1 MNRNCRS
8 MQRNG
13 ETSLE
18 AWLVPLTC
26 YFLSPFPLFGLY
38 LVCCCDFIP
47 VSNDL
52 PLLFP
57 SHTFLWICLAA
68 VCKPRESPEG
78 RDGCLLLVTS
88 TASQCPSPRL
98 SPAAAL
104 SPTFRRALPARSGS
118 APAAGCPGPAGL
130 CGRLSGGIVSSF
142 LGDSFA
148 VNASLARKG
157 LEDWMVKQK
166 YSGGSGSSSGGSS
179 SGLQGCQHRAAC
191 GLSSGRVCQ
200 LPSCAPSFLL
210 SETGETKSSFSISLS
225 PSRGPVV
232 QTQGL
237 LCHSA
242 APGAASWVVSICP
255 LMKLGAAEQTWCW
268 YKSRGVEG
276 DLTASVW
283 AARLEQN
290 PSQVG
295 MNRESLEG
303 TQRPVCASWCT
314 PTGAQVCRVLAEQF
328 RKGEVPYEFMVIYLL
343 CVVGVG
349 HTSHVLAVTTRWSFS
364 ILSLSSSS
372 LM

>member
-104 SPTFRRALPARSGS
+104 SPTFRRALPARSAP

-303 TQRPVCASWCT
+303 TQRPVCASWRT

-349 HTSHVLAVTTRWSFS
+349 HTSLVLAVTTRWSFS